1 MTEQLKSCDC
11 MNASQIRV
19 GKFSSQWIG
28 VDNQC
33 GRFGEVSIDQCLFCQ
48 HLWLHYFVEYE
59 HLSQSG
65 RWYRGII
72 TEESAQTVTP
82 ENAVEILNNLEWHFY
97 GGSYFFGR
105 FGKGLR
111 GNIYVS

>member
-11 MNASQIRV
+11 MNPAQIRV

-28 VDNQC
+28 VDEQR
-33 GRFGEVSIDQCLFCQ
+33 GRFGEVSIDQCLFC
-48 HLWLHYFVEYE
+48 HRIWLHYFVEYE

-72 TEESAQTVTP
+72 SEEIAPIITP

-105 FGKGLR
+105 FGKGLK
-111 GNIYVS
+111 GNVDVS